1 MFYSRIRLATS
12 FTRPSMMVKR
22 WGPMCSPI
30 HLVTT
35 MATFMI
41 WFSCMYLS
49 TLFSMVSFH
58 SVAFKT
64 FYIQL
69 WNVNIVH
76 VSYMYCFANQTI
88 SPLCYIV
95 TFPSSMT
102 RIRLQDKTVFS
113 LWAMISMVQ
122 SEKASLIVVCTSAS
136 VSVSI
141 AAVASSS
148 IRIYNQ
154 QIH

>member
-1 MFYSRIRLATS
+1 M
-12 FTRPSMMVKR
+12 
-22 WGPMCSPI
+22 
-30 HLVTT
+30 
-35 MATFMI
+35 
-41 WFSCMYLS
+41 LS
-49 TLFSMVSFH
+49 LRSDTLFVMVLFH

-69 WNVNIVH
+69 LWNVNIVH
-76 VSYMYCFANQTI
+76 DCIKLFLPYA
-88 SPLCYIV
+88 IV

-154 QIH
+154 PIH